1 MSFQAGVLQQ
11 ITGIRHEFSIVGA
24 ATPANLFFCSQV
36 HSGEVVEASTTLPSG
51 IIRGDAVLTHSS
63 RPIAVVTADCLP
75 LLISSHDGA
84 WVAAVHGGWKGLRN
98 GIIAHV
104 LEHFAARGIG
114 APQLRVAIGP
124 SIKPCCYEVS
134 ADFIDSLS
142 ATQDPLWPAA
152 QAPWSRQQ
160 PAPLLPPQIPPP
172 QPTQA
177 DSLWFDLSRY
187 AVYLL
192 HAAGIQ
198 DEQIEI
204 SELCTYCSTPTLA
217 SYRRRLHR
225 GEAKA
230 FQYSWI
236 GRTAAS

>member
-11 ITGIRHEFSIVGA
+11 ITGIRHEFSIAGGA
-24 ATPANLFFCSQV
+24 LPANLFFCSQV

-51 IIRGDAVLTHSS
+51 IIRGDAVLTRSA

-84 WVAAVHGGWKGLRN
+84 WVAAVHGGWKSLHG

-114 APQLRVAIGP
+114 AHQLRVISGP

-134 ADFIDSLS
+134 AEFVNRLS
-142 ATQDPLWPAA
+142 ATQGHLWPAT
-152 QAPWSRQQ
+152 QPPWSRQQ
-160 PAPLLPPQIPPP
+160 PAPLLPPEITPP
-172 QPTQA
+172 QPSQEG
-177 DSLWFDLSRY
+177 SRWFDLSRY
-187 AVYLL
+187 ALYLL
-192 HAAGIQ
+192 RAAGVS
-198 DEQIEI
+198 DEQVEF
-204 SELCTYCSTPTLA
+204 SPLCTYCSTPKLA
-217 SYRRRLHR
+217 SYRRRNHQ
-225 GEAKA
+225 GEEKS

-236 GRTAAS
+236 ART

>member
-1 MSFQAGVLQQ
+1 MSFQAGVLNQ
-11 ITGIRHEFSIVGA
+11 ISGIRHAFSTLGA
-24 ATPANLFFCSQV
+24 ALPSNLFFCSQI

-75 LLISSHDGA
+75 LLISSEDGT
-84 WVAAVHGGWKGLRN
+84 WVAAVHGGWKGLHG
-98 GIIAHV
+98 GIIANV
-104 LEHFAARGIG
+104 LQHFASKGI
-114 APQLRVAIGP
+114 APQQLRVAIGP

-134 ADFIDSLS
+134 ADFIDTLS

-152 QAPWSRQQ
+152 QAPWSREQ

-187 AVYLL
+187 AVHLL
-192 HAAGIQ
+192 HAAGIS

-204 SELCTYCSTPTLA
+204 SELCTYCSTPALA
-217 SYRRRLHR
+217 SYRRRMHR

-236 GRTAAS
+236 GRT

>member
-11 ITGIRHEFSIVGA
+11 IPGIRHDFSIVGEA
-24 ATPANLFFCSQV
+24 RPANLFFCSQV

-51 IIRGDAVLTHSS
+51 IIRGDAVLTRST

-75 LLISSHDGA
+75 LLISSDDGA
-84 WVAAVHGGWKGLRN
+84 WVAAVHGGWKGLHG
-98 GIIAHV
+98 GIIDQV
-104 LEHFAARGIG
+104 LQHFASKGI
-114 APQLRVAIGP
+114 AAQRLRVAIGP

-134 ADFIDSLS
+134 ADFVDSLNADQNPS
-142 ATQDPLWPAA
+142 WPAE

-160 PAPLLPPQIPPP
+160 PAPRVAPQIPPP
-172 QPTQA
+172 PPTQA
-177 DSLWFDLSRY
+177 DSLWFDLGRY
-187 AVYLL
+187 AVHLL
-192 HAAGIQ
+192 HAAGVG

-204 SELCTYCSTPTLA
+204 SDLCTYCSTPALA
-217 SYRRRLHR
+217 SYRRRSHR

-236 GRTAAS
+236 SRT

>member
-11 ITGIRHEFSIVGA
+11 ITGIRHEFSTVGA
-24 ATPANLFFCSQV
+24 ALPANLFFCSQV
-36 HSGEVVEASTTLPSG
+36 HSGEVIEASTTLPSG
-51 IIRGDAVLTHSS
+51 IIRGDAVITRSS

-75 LLISSHDGA
+75 LLISSDDGA
-84 WVAAVHGGWKGLRN
+84 WVAAVHGGWKGLHG

-104 LEHFAARGIG
+104 LQGFASKGIA

-134 ADFIDSLS
+134 ADFIETLS
-142 ATQDPLWPAA
+142 ADQDPPWPAA

-160 PAPLLPPQIPPP
+160 PAPRVPPQIPPP
-172 QPTQA
+172 PATQA

-187 AVYLL
+187 AEHLL
-192 HAAGIQ
+192 HAAGVG
-198 DEQIEI
+198 DDQIEI

-217 SYRRRLHR
+217 SYRRRSHR

-236 GRTAAS
+236 GRR